1 MADCTFCGK
10 TFPKATG
17 KMYVK
22 RDGTV
27 YLFCT
32 SKCEKNMIVLK
43 RKPRKVG
50 WTEEYHKVKRI
61 ERGTGKV
68 KKTVVKVEKKI
79 RVKKVDDKKLKKKA
93 KRTAKRKKAKG
104 KK

>member
-1 MADCTFCGK
+1 
-10 TFPKATG
+10 
-17 KMYVK
+17 MYVK

>member
-22 RDGTV
+22 KEGTV
-27 YLFCT
+27 YFFCS
-32 SKCEKNMIVLK
+32 SKCEKNMILLK

-50 WTEEYHKVKRI
+50 WTDEYHKVKKI
-61 ERGTGKV
+61 ERGVGKV
-68 KKTVVKVEKKI
+68 KTEVVKAEKKI
-79 RVKKVDDKKLKKKA
+79 RTKKVDHKKIKKKA
-93 KRTAKRKKAKG
+93 KRTEKRKKAKV